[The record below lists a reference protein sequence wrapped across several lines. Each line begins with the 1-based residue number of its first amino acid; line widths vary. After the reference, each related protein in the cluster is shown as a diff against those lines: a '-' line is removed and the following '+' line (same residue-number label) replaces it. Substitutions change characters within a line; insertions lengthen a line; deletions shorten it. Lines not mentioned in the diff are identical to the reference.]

1 MKTMS
6 DEFIRVATKEINE
19 EIDSVAE
26 ILKSCN
32 NNSSVIKKASL
43 IEKHFHKIKGLAPMM
58 GKGDIGE
65 IAAMTDKI
73 LKHVIE
79 GNDLNDVYEILL
91 ESNKFMKDSMEGANS
106 NMHQLKQKIEANY
119 ANILD

>member
-1 MKTMS
+1 MKSMS

-32 NNSSVIKKASL
+32 NNPSAIKKASL

-58 GKGDIGE
+58 GKENIGE

-79 GNDLNDVYEILL
+79 GNDLNGVYEILL

>member
-1 MKTMS
+1 MKSMS
-6 DEFIRVATKEINE
+6 EEFIRVATKEINE

-79 GNDLNDVYEILL
+79 GNDLNGVYEILL

-106 NMHQLKQKIEANY
+106 NMPQLKQKIEAKY

>member
-1 MKTMS
+1 
-6 DEFIRVATKEINE
+6 
-19 EIDSVAE
+19 
-26 ILKSCN
+26 
-32 NNSSVIKKASL
+32 
-43 IEKHFHKIKGLAPMM
+43 MM
-58 GKGDIGE
+58 GKVDIGE

-79 GNDLNDVYEILL
+79 GNDLNGVYEILL

>member
-6 DEFIRVATKEINE
+6 EEFIRVATKEINE
-19 EIDSVAE
+19 ETGSIAE

-32 NNSSVIKKASL
+32 DNSSAIKKASL
-43 IEKHFHKIKGLAPMM
+43 IEKHIHKIKGLAPMM
-58 GKGDIGE
+58 GKGEMGE
-65 IAAMTDKI
+65 IAAMIDKI
-73 LKHVIE
+73 LKHLIE
-79 GNDLNDVYEILL
+79 GNDLDGVYEILL
-91 ESNKFMKDSMEGANS
+91 ESNKFMKDSMDGDNS

>member
-73 LKHVIE
+73 LNHVIE
-79 GNDLNDVYEILL
+79 GNDLNGVYEILL
-91 ESNKFMKDSMEGANS
+91 ESNKFMKDSMEGSNS

>member
-6 DEFIRVATKEINE
+6 EEFIRVATKEINE
-19 EIDSVAE
+19 EIDSITE

-32 NNSSVIKKASL
+32 NNSSAIKKAKL
-43 IEKHFHKIKGLAPMM
+43 IEKHVHKIKGLAPMM

-65 IAAMTDKI
+65 IAVMTDKI

-79 GNDLNDVYEILL
+79 GNDLDGVYEILL
-91 ESNKFMKDSMEGANS
+91 ESNKFMKDSMDGTNL
-106 NMHQLKQKIEANY
+106 NMHQLKQKFEANY
-119 ANILD
+119 ANILN

>member
-6 DEFIRVATKEINE
+6 EEFIRVATKEINE
-19 EIDSVAE
+19 EIDSIAE

-32 NNSSVIKKASL
+32 NNSSAIKKVSF
-43 IEKHFHKIKGLAPMM
+43 IEKHIHKIKGLAPMM
-58 GKGDIGE
+58 GKENIGE
-65 IAAMTDKI
+65 IAAMIDKI

-79 GNDLNDVYEILL
+79 GNELDGVYEILL
-91 ESNKFMKDSMEGANS
+91 ESNKFMKDSMEGDNS
-106 NMHQLKQKIEANY
+106 NMHQLKQKFEANY

>member
-19 EIDSVAE
+19 EIDSVDE

-32 NNSSVIKKASL
+32 NNSSAIKKASL

-79 GNDLNDVYEILL
+79 GNDLNGVYEILL
-91 ESNKFMKDSMEGANS
+91 ESNKFMKDSMEEANS

>member
-32 NNSSVIKKASL
+32 NNSSAIKKASL

-79 GNDLNDVYEILL
+79 GNDLNGVYEILL

-106 NMHQLKQKIEANY
+106 NMPQLKQKIEAKY

>member
-19 EIDSVAE
+19 EIDSVDE

-32 NNSSVIKKASL
+32 NNSSAIKKAIL

-79 GNDLNDVYEILL
+79 GNDLNGVYEILL

>member
-1 MKTMS
+1 MKSMS
-6 DEFIRVATKEINE
+6 EEFIRVATKEINE

-43 IEKHFHKIKGLAPMM
+43 IGKHFHKIKGLAPMM

-79 GNDLNDVYEILL
+79 GNDLNGVYEILL
-91 ESNKFMKDSMEGANS
+91 ESNKFMKDSMEEANS

>member
-6 DEFIRVATKEINE
+6 EEFIRVATKEINE
-19 EIDSVAE
+19 EIDSINE

-32 NNSSVIKKASL
+32 DNSSALKKTSL
-43 IEKHFHKIKGLAPMM
+43 IEKHVHKIKGLAPMM
-58 GKGDIGE
+58 GKENIGE
-65 IAAMTDKI
+65 IAAMIDKI

-79 GNDLNDVYEILL
+79 GNNLEGVYEILL
-91 ESNKFMKDSMEGANS
+91 ESIKFMKDSMHGDELNT
-106 NMHQLKQKIEANY
+106 NQLKQKFEANY

>member
-1 MKTMS
+1 MS
-6 DEFIRVATKEINE
+6 EEFIRVATKEINE
-19 EIDSVAE
+19 EIDSINE

-32 NNSSVIKKASL
+32 NNSSAIKKASL
-43 IEKHFHKIKGLAPMM
+43 IEKHVHKIKGLAPMM
-58 GKGDIGE
+58 GKENIGE
-65 IAAMTDKI
+65 IAAMTNKI

-79 GNDLNDVYEILL
+79 GNDLDGVYEILL
-91 ESNKFMKDSMEGANS
+91 ESNKFMKDSMEGTNS

>member
-19 EIDSVAE
+19 EIDSVDE

-32 NNSSVIKKASL
+32 NNSSAIKKASL

-65 IAAMTDKI
+65 IAAMNDKI

-79 GNDLNDVYEILL
+79 GNDLNGVYEILL

>member
-19 EIDSVAE
+19 EIDSVDE

-32 NNSSVIKKASL
+32 NNSSAIKKASL
-43 IEKHFHKIKGLAPMM
+43 IEKHFHKMKGLAPMM

-79 GNDLNDVYEILL
+79 GNDLNGVYEILL

-106 NMHQLKQKIEANY
+106 NMHQLKQKIEAKY

>member
-1 MKTMS
+1 MKSMS
-6 DEFIRVATKEINE
+6 EEFIRVATKEINE
-19 EIDSVAE
+19 EIDSIAE

-32 NNSSVIKKASL
+32 NNSSAIKKASL
-43 IEKHFHKIKGLAPMM
+43 IEKHVHKIKGLAPMM

-65 IAAMTDKI
+65 IAAMIDKI

-79 GNDLNDVYEILL
+79 GNDLDGVYEILL
-91 ESNKFMKDSMEGANS
+91 ESNKFMKDIMEGENL
-106 NMHQLKQKIEANY
+106 NMHQLKQKIEAKY

>member
-79 GNDLNDVYEILL
+79 GNDLNGVYEILL

-106 NMHQLKQKIEANY
+106 NMPQLKQKIEAKY

>member
-6 DEFIRVATKEINE
+6 EEFIRVATKEINE
-19 EIDSVAE
+19 EIDSITE

-32 NNSSVIKKASL
+32 NNSSAIKKAKL
-43 IEKHFHKIKGLAPMM
+43 IEKHVHKIKGLAPMM

-65 IAAMTDKI
+65 IAVMTDKI

-79 GNDLNDVYEILL
+79 GNDLDGVYETLL
-91 ESNKFMKDSMEGANS
+91 ESNKFMKDSMDGTNL
-106 NMHQLKQKIEANY
+106 NMHQLKQKFEANY
-119 ANILD
+119 ANILN

>member
-6 DEFIRVATKEINE
+6 EEFIRVATKEINE
-19 EIDSVAE
+19 EIDSITE

-32 NNSSVIKKASL
+32 NNSSAIKKASF
-43 IEKHFHKIKGLAPMM
+43 IEKHIHKIKGLSPMM

-65 IAAMTDKI
+65 IAPIIDKI

-79 GNDLNDVYEILL
+79 GNDLDGVYEILL
-91 ESNKFMKDSMEGANS
+91 ESNKFMKDSMDGDNS
-106 NMHQLKQKIEANY
+106 NVHQLKQKMEANY
-119 ANILD
+119 ANILN